1 MMRELFGDSGF
12 NKKLWR
18 LMVPIALQSLML
30 SAVAAGDAVMLGR
43 LAQNSM
49 TGVSLATQ
57 VQFIQNMAVFSITTG
72 GTVLG
77 AQYWGIQDVKKINEI
92 FFICLRTA
100 GLISL
105 GFFAACELCP
115 DVLMKI
121 FTNDPELIRIGAGY
135 LRIAGWSYLMTGIS
149 QCYQVIMKVTDHV
162 GRVAVISSGAVL
174 LNIGFNAVL
183 IFGLFGFPAMGANGA
198 ALATLLARAIE
209 LIWCIASSLQKGFLH
224 PDYRMLFQR
233 DPLLAGDYRKITIPL
248 LGAGMFWGVG
258 FTSYTAI
265 IGHLGADAA
274 AANSVS
280 AVVRD
285 LMCCLCN
292 GVSTAGG
299 IMVGNELGAGNL
311 EKGKQYGIRL
321 ARISVLIGFLSTA
334 IVLLVTVP
342 TARFMILTDQA
353 RSYLIGMM
361 VIMSVY
367 MIGRVVNTVV
377 INGIFDSGGD
387 TAFDVYSLAVAMWG
401 IAIPTA
407 LLGAFVFHWP
417 VLLVYSCTCL
427 DEVGKL
433 PWVYIHFKKYKWVKN
448 LTRQEAKE

>member
-1 MMRELFGDSGF
+1 ML
-12 NKKLWR
+12 
-18 LMVPIALQSLML
+18 PITLQNLML
-30 SAVAAGDAVMLGR
+30 SAVAAGDAVMLGK
-43 LAQNSM
+43 LTQNAM

-57 VQFIQNMAVFSITTG
+57 VQFIQNMALFSITAG

-77 AQYWGIQDVKKINEI
+77 AQYWGIRDTRKINEI
-92 FFICLRTA
+92 FFICLRAA
-100 GLISL
+100 GLVSF
-105 GFFAACELCP
+105 GFFLACELCP

-121 FTNDPELIRIGAGY
+121 FTSEPELIRIGAGY
-135 LRIAGWSYLMTGIS
+135 LRIAGWSYLLTGIS
-149 QCYQVIMKVTDHV
+149 QCYQVVMKVTDHV
-162 GRVAVISSGAVL
+162 GRVAAISSGAVV
-174 LNIGFNAVL
+174 LNIGFNAIL
-183 IFGLFGFPAMGANGA
+183 IFGLLGFPAMGANGA
-198 ALATLLARAIE
+198 ALATLLARIIE
-209 LIWCIASSLQKGFLH
+209 LIWSVASSLQKGFLH
-224 PDYRMLFQR
+224 PDYRLFFRR
-233 DPLLAGDYRKITIPL
+233 DPLLARDYRKVTIPL
-248 LGAGMFWGVG
+248 LGGGLFWGVG

-292 GVSTAGG
+292 GISTAGG

-311 EKGKQYGIRL
+311 ERGKTYGIRL
-321 ARISVLIGFLSTA
+321 ARLSVLIGLFSTA
-334 IVLLVTVP
+334 VILLVTLPV
-342 TARFMILTDQA
+342 ARFMVLTDQA

-433 PWVYIHFKKYKWVKN
+433 PWVYVHFKKYKWVQN
-448 LTRQEAKE
+448 LTRQEGQ